1 MKSEDVIN
9 ELQRLS
15 SSKRAKSSAWYF
27 KTGIGQYGEGD
38 QFIGVSVPEQRK
50 VAIKFKALPLPE
62 VVKLLHSPIHEHRLS
77 ALFILVNQYKSGD
90 KVAKKLIAST
100 YHKNR
105 RFVNNWDLVDSSAPY
120 ILGDYLKTHSTNVLI
135 RLANSKSMWDRRIAI
150 ISTFAFIKEERFD
163 LTLNIANMLL
173 KDKED
178 LIHKA
183 TGWALR
189 EVGKKDQK
197 ILKDFLNTNI
207 NKMPRT
213 TLRYSIERLPIKD
226 RKYYMSIKI

>member
-1 MKSEDVIN
+1 
-9 ELQRLS
+9 
-15 SSKRAKSSAWYF
+15 
-27 KTGIGQYGEGD
+27 
-38 QFIGVSVPEQRK
+38 
-50 VAIKFKALPLPE
+50 
-62 VVKLLHSPIHEHRLS
+62 
-77 ALFILVNQYKSGD
+77 
-90 KVAKKLIAST
+90 
-100 YHKNR
+100 
-105 RFVNNWDLVDSSAPY
+105 
-120 ILGDYLKTHSTNVLI
+120 
-135 RLANSKSMWDRRIAI
+135 MWDRRIAI